1 MIIYA
6 RPQSSESNLVGKL
19 RKRHDS
25 LQRRA
30 QWASVH
36 TRAGAQL
43 SQRGA
48 WQPSSHQQRASLE
61 AAACMPT
68 SRNSHVCR
76 GGVLGGTFGVSVNF

>member
-1 MIIYA
+1 MDIYA
-6 RPQSSESNLVGKL
+6 CLQSCGSSLVSQL
-19 RKRHDS
+19 RKRRDS
-25 LQRRA
+25 LRRRA

-43 SQRGA
+43 LQRGA
-48 WQPSSHQQRASLE
+48 WQPSSHQQCASLE
-61 AAACMPT
+61 VAVCMPT